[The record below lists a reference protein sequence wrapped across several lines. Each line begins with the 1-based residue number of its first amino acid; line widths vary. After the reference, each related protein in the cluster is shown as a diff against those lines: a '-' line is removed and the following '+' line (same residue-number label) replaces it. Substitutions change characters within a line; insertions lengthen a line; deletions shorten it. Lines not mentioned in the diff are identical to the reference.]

1 MAVIKLKR
9 SETAATT
16 PASLEYGEVAINI
29 TDKKIYIGNS
39 SATPTLIVDGNAVGG
54 GGVSSFNTRTGAIT
68 LTSSDVTTAL
78 GFTPISSSSNTEA
91 IQDAAASLF
100 TSGTHVGISVYYP
113 DTNNSIN
120 LVNTGVL
127 SFNSRTGAVTLTS
140 LDVTTALGFT
150 PTAYTAPTLGSTTL
164 TSGATITTVAGLTSV
179 TSTSFVGDLTGN
191 ASTVTNGVYTTDTA
205 TVTNTMLAGSIANNK
220 LTNSSVTVNGSSISL
235 GESTTIT
242 ATATNALI
250 IGTGLSGSSYNG
262 STGVTIAIDS
272 TVATLTGNQ
281 TLTNK
286 TLTSPTINSP
296 TISNLYLSDGLI
308 LVEGTTNDS
317 NEMSLVVGML
327 TADRTITLPD
337 TSGTVITTGDTAT
350 VTNTML
356 AGSIANNKLA
366 NSSITVNGSSI
377 SLGGSATVT
386 ATATNALTLGTGLTG
401 TSYNGSTGVTAA
413 VDTSTIATRA
423 YVDTVAQGL
432 HIHATAKTATTATLA
447 TLTGTTVSYAG
458 GAITWTGGN
467 AANGASFNDGT
478 TSTAN
483 TTEAS
488 ADRILVKNEGDVG
501 GLGASKNGIY
511 YVYGA
516 RELRRASDGDAASD
530 WLGGDFCFIVS
541 GTLYADTGWVQT
553 EPITTLDTDSIIWQ
567 QFSGAGVFSADE
579 ITLTLSGSQFS
590 IKSTYVGQTSITTL
604 GTIAT
609 GTWNATAIGETRG
622 GTNQTT
628 YATGDL
634 LYASATN
641 TLSKLAKPAS
651 LTSFLQMTSAGVP
664 SWTSTIPTTNGG
676 TGLTSFTSGGILF
689 ASSSSAL
696 TTGTV
701 FDIDSTSNVNRINIV
716 SGATPKST
724 QEFKVSETAFNSS
737 AIIGVYTDVSDNPPG
752 SFGQAYVNLA
762 STTGTDSQI
771 VLASGVGSVTFAGGT
786 TPLSLTTT
794 PSLWGLTVGVLYC
807 IDDAINPYIIFG
819 DDGTNNATSIKITDT
834 SATMVVTATTLQI
847 NTSTPVAGKV
857 LTCSDSN
864 GTCTWETATSGGS
877 APDFM
882 IFAMGII

>member
-1 MAVIKLKR
+1 VSSSGDCRIIPGGFFRNTTGGGGASTQLNLDDLGDVAV
-9 SETAATT
+9 TT
-16 PASLEYGEVAINI
+16 PANNQLLYYNSGSSLWVNASASTIGLATLTGSETLTNKILTSPTITSPTISNLYLSDGLILVEGTTNDTNEMSLVVGTLTADRTITLPDTSGTVITTGNLTSITSTGTISSGTWNATAIDYSKLSLSNSI
-29 TDKKIYIGNS
+29 VNDDISS
-39 SATPTLIVDGNAVGG
+39 SAAVAY
-54 GGVSSFNTRTGAIT
+54 SKLNLTGAI
-68 LTSSDVTTAL
+68 L
-78 GFTPISSSSNTEA
+78 
-91 IQDAAASLF
+91 
-100 TSGTHVGISVYYP
+100 
-113 DTNNSIN
+113 
-120 LVNTGVL
+120 
-127 SFNSRTGAVTLTS
+127 
-140 LDVTTALGFT
+140 
-150 PTAYTAPTLGSTTL
+150 
-164 TSGATITTVAGLTSV
+164 
-179 TSTSFVGDLTGN
+179 N
-191 ASTVTNGVYTTDTA
+191 AD
-205 TVTNTMLAGSIANNK
+205 LAGSIANNK

-235 GESTTIT
+235 GESATIT
-242 ATATNALI
+242 ATATNALT

-327 TADRTITLPD
+327 TADRTITFPNATGTLI
-337 TSGTVITTGDTAT
+337 TSGDTAT

-356 AGSIANNKLA
+356 AGSIANDKLA

-478 TSTAN
+478 TLTAN

-488 ADRILVKNEGDVG
+488 ADRILVKNEGGVG

-516 RELRRASDGDAASD
+516 RELRRTSDGDAASD

-541 GTLYADTGWVQT
+541 GTIYADTGWVQT
-553 EPITTLDTDSIIWQ
+553 EAITTLDTDSIIWQ
-567 QFSGAGVFSADE
+567 QFSGAGVFTADE
-579 ITLTLSGSQFS
+579 TTLTLSGSQFS

-676 TGLTSFTSGGILF
+676 TGLTSFTSGGLVY
-689 ASSSSAL
+689 ASSTSAL

-701 FDIDSTSNVNRINIV
+701 FDIDSTANAYRINIA
-716 SGATPKST
+716 SGATPKTS
-724 QEFKVSETAFNSS
+724 QEFKVIETAFNSS
-737 AIIGVYTDVSDNPPG
+737 AAIGVYTDVSDNPPG
-752 SFGQAYVNLA
+752 SLGQAYVNLA
-762 STTGTDSQI
+762 STAGTDCEILLS
-771 VLASGVGSVTFAGGT
+771 SGTGSVTFAGGT

-794 PSLWGLTVGVLYC
+794 PSLFGSVVGVLYC
-807 IDDAINPYIIFG
+807 FDNATNPYILFG
-819 DDGTNNATSIKITDT
+819 DDGTNFGTSIKITDT
-834 SATMVVTATTLQI
+834 SATMVVTATTLKI
-847 NTSTPVAGKV
+847 NTSTPASGKV

>member
-54 GGVSSFNTRTGAIT
+54 G
-68 LTSSDVTTAL
+68 
-78 GFTPISSSSNTEA
+78 
-91 IQDAAASLF
+91 
-100 TSGTHVGISVYYP
+100 
-113 DTNNSIN
+113 
-120 LVNTGVL
+120 
-127 SFNSRTGAVTLTS
+127 
-140 LDVTTALGFT
+140 
-150 PTAYTAPTLGSTTL
+150 YTAPTLGSTTL
-164 TSGATITTVAGLTSV
+164 TSGTTITTVAGLTSV
-179 TSTSFVGDLTGN
+179 TSTSFVGALTGN
-191 ASTVTNGVYTTDTA
+191 ASTVTNGVYTTDTG
-205 TVTNTMLAGSIANNK
+205 TVTNTMLAGSIAYSK
-220 LTNSSVTVNGSSISL
+220 LN
-235 GESTTIT
+235 
-242 ATATNALI
+242 
-250 IGTGLSGSSYNG
+250 
-262 STGVTIAIDS
+262 
-272 TVATLTGNQ
+272 LTGA
-281 TLTNK
+281 
-286 TLTSPTINSP
+286 
-296 TISNLYLSDGLI
+296 I
-308 LVEGTTNDS
+308 LN
-317 NEMSLVVGML
+317 
-327 TADRTITLPD
+327 AD
-337 TSGTVITTGDTAT
+337 
-350 VTNTML
+350 L
-356 AGSIANNKLA
+356 AGSIAYSKLNLTGAILNADLAGSIAYSKLSLSNSIVNADISSSAAIDNTKLA

-377 SLGGSATVT
+377 SLGGSATIT
-386 ATATNALTLGTGLTG
+386 ANTTNSLSFSTGLTAA
-401 TSYNGSTGVTAA
+401 SSFNGSSAVSVS

-478 TSTAN
+478 TLTAN

-488 ADRILVKNEGDVG
+488 ADRILVKNEGGVG
-501 GLGASKNGIY
+501 GLGASKNGTY
-511 YVYGA
+511 YVYAA
-516 RELRRASDGDAASD
+516 RELRRTSDGDAASD
-530 WLGGDFCFIVS
+530 WLGGDFCFVTN

-553 EPITTLDTDSIIWQ
+553 EAITTLDTDSIIWQ

-579 ITLTLSGSQFS
+579 TTLTLSGSQFS

-676 TGLTSFTSGGILF
+676 TGLTSFTSGGLVY
-689 ASSSSAL
+689 ASSTSVL

-701 FDIDSTSNVNRINIV
+701 FDIDSTANVSRINIA
-716 SGATPKST
+716 SGASPKSN

-737 AIIGVYTDVSDNPPG
+737 AAIGVYTDVTDNPPG
-752 SFGQAYVNLA
+752 SLGQAYINLI

-771 VLASGVGSVTFAGGT
+771 VLTSGAGSVTFSGGT

-794 PSLWGLTVGVLYC
+794 PSLWGSTVGVLYC
-807 IDDAINPYIIFG
+807 IDDATDPYIIFG

-834 SATMVVTATTLQI
+834 LSTMVVAATTLQI
-847 NTSTPVAGKV
+847 NTSTPASGKV

-864 GTCTWETATSGGS
+864 GTCTWETAPSGT
-877 APDFM
+877 PDFM
-882 IFAMGII
+882 LFSLGII